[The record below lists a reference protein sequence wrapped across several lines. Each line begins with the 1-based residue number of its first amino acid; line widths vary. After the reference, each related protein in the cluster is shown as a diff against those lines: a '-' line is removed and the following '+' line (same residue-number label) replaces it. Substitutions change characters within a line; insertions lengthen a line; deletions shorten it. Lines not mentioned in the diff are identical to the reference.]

1 MIKTLLAGA
10 FLGTGLLAG
19 GAEDV
24 KMDNLKSNENSPNQS
39 ITMSADG
46 TTLSFSQNFELPKDT
61 VPATPKGDAKTV
73 ERTEGTGTDSGE
85 GKMVETKVGAPEQRE
100 GAKTVERTEGT
111 GTDSGEGKMV
121 ETKVGAPEQ
130 REGCKNC

>member
-46 TTLSFSQNFELPKDT
+46 TTSFSQNFELPKDT
-61 VPATPKGDAKTV
+61 VPATPKGDAKLLKEQKV
-73 ERTEGTGTDSGE
+73 QVQIL
-85 GKMVETKVGAPEQRE
+85 GKEKW
-100 GAKTVERTEGT
+100 
-111 GTDSGEGKMV
+111 
-121 ETKVGAPEQ
+121 
-130 REGCKNC
+130 